1 MSETPA
7 APKSFK
13 LVHGVALFLLFLMMA
28 QPTFDN
34 INALITGTMGMGEVS
49 IEVTF
54 GDMVLHLLATVVGWV
69 GLWWFYKRQKRGAYT
84 SIAAHLLG
92 FTAVMTQTPEMM
104 KIMPPAAIAVF
115 FALMFAVTLG
125 PIFKFKDQYS

>member
-1 MSETPA
+1 MVSNGTFCIYVRFHLCMCRVVT
-7 APKSFK
+7 APPS
-13 LVHGVALFLLFLMMA
+13 
-28 QPTFDN
+28 
-34 INALITGTMGMGEVS
+34 TGPNGNEVS